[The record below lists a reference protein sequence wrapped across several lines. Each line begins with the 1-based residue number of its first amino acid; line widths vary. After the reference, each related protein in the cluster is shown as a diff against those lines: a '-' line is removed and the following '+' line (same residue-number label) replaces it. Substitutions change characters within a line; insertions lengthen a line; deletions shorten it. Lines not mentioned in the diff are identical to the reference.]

1 MRQLEADRRHWDK
14 RLNMLAEELVRE
26 PARIEATYEVK
37 AVRVEPVG
45 IVYQKRRETPSRKWR
60 GEG

>member
-1 MRQLEADRRHWDK
+1 
-14 RLNMLAEELVRE
+14 MLAQELVRE

-45 IVYQKRRETPSRKWR
+45 IVYLYPVS
-60 GEG
+60 G